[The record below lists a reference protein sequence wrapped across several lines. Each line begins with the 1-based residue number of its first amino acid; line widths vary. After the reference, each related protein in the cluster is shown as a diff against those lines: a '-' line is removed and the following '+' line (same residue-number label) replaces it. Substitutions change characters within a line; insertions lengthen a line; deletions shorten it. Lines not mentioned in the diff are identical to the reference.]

1 MQQQNQLIFLILS
14 VIFTGSCCDG
24 WKMAVSP
31 EVSASRGEDAVLSC
45 SLTSSNRQ
53 QYSGKIHVRWLAADL
68 SPFLSCSLRNDSATQ
83 GLAECSFSELK
94 HSLTGDPRRGELS
107 LLIRRVQLTDT
118 GQYFCT
124 VELDGRWSLRQKTQL
139 HVTAEPQ
146 ILSLDVVEPPPASG
160 SAPRRLQ
167 CEVEGHPL
175 PKLVWLSASGF
186 KLEDQGRTTE
196 AGPFRRIGEVPYL
209 EGEEL
214 TCRAESRLGGAQRS
228 YPTSQTLMITAV
240 VCGLMGALLLLL
252 LFTAGLVH
260 CRRNR
265 APLDSSTVYE
275 NADVGTRL
283 SRLQTLGVRASE
295 PPADGDSEIQLLYS
309 VVGSPT
315 GHQLLS
321 SGCPPEPGEETGEE
335 TGEEPVVLYSP
346 VNVQRI
352 NREFHA

>member
-1 MQQQNQLIFLILS
+1 MKQQNQLIFLVLS
-14 VIFTGSCCDG
+14 VIFTGSFCDG

-45 SLTSSNRQ
+45 SLTSSRGQ
-53 QYSGKIHVRWLAADL
+53 QSSGQIHVRWLTADS
-68 SPFLSCSLRNDSATQ
+68 SPFLSCSVRNDSATQ
-83 GLAECSFSELK
+83 GRGECSFPELK

-107 LLIRRVQLTDT
+107 LLIREVQLTDS
-118 GQYFCT
+118 GQYFCS
-124 VELDGRWSLRQKTQL
+124 VELEGWRSLREKTQL
-139 HVTAEPQ
+139 LVTAEPQ
-146 ILSLDVVEPPPASG
+146 ILSLVVVEPPPASG

-175 PKLVWLSASGF
+175 PKLVWLSASRL

-196 AGPFRRIGEVPYL
+196 AGPYRRIGQVPYL

-214 TCRAESRLGGAQRS
+214 TCRAESSLGGAQRS
-228 YPTSQTLMITAV
+228 YPPSQTLMITAV

-252 LFTAGLVH
+252 LLTVGIVH

-275 NADVGTRL
+275 NADAVKRF
-283 SRLQTLGVRASE
+283 GVRASE

-309 VVGSPT
+309 VMGSPT
-315 GHQLLS
+315 VHQLSS
-321 SGCPPEPGEETGEE
+321 SGCPPEP
-335 TGEEPVVLYSP
+335 VILYSP
-346 VNVQRI
+346 VNVQRS
-352 NREFHA
+352 NREFPD